1 MPAAVA
7 LPRPV
12 APRRGSRQIA
22 GRACVQIDR
31 ICTHNECIRHDSA
44 AAPNGGY
51 RTLCDRRVATV
62 CNGTPDIRPVGRSR
76 HGERHRVMVNI
87 VQRLRSGRSNW
98 PGTI

>member
-1 MPAAVA
+1 MQKRKSQ
-7 LPRPV
+7 LL
-12 APRRGSRQIA
+12 GLGGGQRQICPFCLA
-22 GRACVQIDR
+22 ELMVA
-31 ICTHNECIRHDSA
+31 TA
-44 AAPNGGY
+44 ATAVHIAGY
-51 RTLCDRRVATV
+51 RMLCDRRVATV